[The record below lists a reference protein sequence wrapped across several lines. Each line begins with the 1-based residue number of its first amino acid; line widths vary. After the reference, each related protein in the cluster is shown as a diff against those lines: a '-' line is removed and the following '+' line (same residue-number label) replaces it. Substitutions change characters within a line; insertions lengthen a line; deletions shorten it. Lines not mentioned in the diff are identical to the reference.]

1 MKIIYKNPGFG
12 HSIES
17 ILLFQEDD
25 MEPYWYLFQ
34 PEKGWKKKPYGEW
47 NG

>member
-1 MKIIYKNPGFG
+1 MKIIYKNPGFE

-25 MEPYWYLFQ
+25 MEPYWIDALYWF
-34 PEKGWKKKPYGEW
+34 
-47 NG
+47 